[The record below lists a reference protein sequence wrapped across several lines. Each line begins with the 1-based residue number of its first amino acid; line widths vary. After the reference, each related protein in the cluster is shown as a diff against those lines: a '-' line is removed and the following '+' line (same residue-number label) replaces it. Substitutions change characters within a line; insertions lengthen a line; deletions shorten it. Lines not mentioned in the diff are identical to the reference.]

1 MKVLLLYPEFPDTF
15 WGFRHALPFLGRRSA
30 YPPLGLLTVSALL
43 PPHWKRK
50 LVDLN
55 VEELRAQDLA
65 WADVAFLS
73 AMLIQGPSLSRL
85 IARCREAGLRTVVG
99 GPITSAGDPSCNEA
113 DHVVRGEAEGV
124 IEDLV
129 SDLEAGKA
137 RRRYDAAG
145 RADMTRVPPPD
156 LRLVRLRRYSS
167 MPLQYSRG
175 CPFSCEFCDI
185 IELFGRTPRT
195 KTVEQVLEEF
205 DQLYRMGWRGSVFV
219 VDDNFVGNKP
229 AIKVLLPQLDE
240 WMRVHGNPFSLFT
253 QASINLAED
262 DELLSLMQAA
272 RFNRVF
278 VGIETP
284 VKESNRAAGKLQN
297 VKADLLQSVR
307 RIQEHGMEVMGGFIL
322 GFDQDPPEIFE
333 KQIAFI
339 KEAAIPVSMVGILT
353 ALPNTRLWRRLS
365 EEGRILRQ
373 SMGDNTA
380 ALLNFIP
387 RMDPDA
393 LLAGYRKVIAS
404 IYSPAE
410 YFERAQA
417 MLGRL
422 GAMPKPRLAFSD
434 YIALCRSFIRQGIF
448 ARYRVAYWRFLGKT
462 FLRTPGHLGLAVTL
476 AIMGHHF
483 FTLARRMESG
493 FSRRDVVL

>member
-15 WGFRHALPFLGRRSA
+15 WSFRHALPFLGRRSA
-30 YPPLGLLTVSALL
+30 YPPLGLLTVSAML
-43 PPHWKRK
+43 PTQWQRK

-55 VEELRAQDLA
+55 VEKLRDRDLA

-73 AMLIQGPSLSRL
+73 AMLVQGPSLSRL

-99 GPITSAGDPSCNEA
+99 GPITSADLHVCEGA
-113 DHVVRGEAEGV
+113 DHVVRGEAEG
-124 IEDLV
+124 IIGDLV

-137 RRRYDAAG
+137 RRRYEAAG
-145 RADMTRVPPPD
+145 RPDMATVPPPD
-156 LRLVRLRRYSS
+156 LRLARLRRYSA

-185 IELFGRTPRT
+185 VELFGRTPRV
-195 KTVEQVLEEF
+195 KTAEQVLAELE
-205 DQLYRMGWRGSVFV
+205 QLYRMGWRGSVFV
-219 VDDNFVGNKP
+219 VDDNFVGNKA
-229 AIKVLLPQLDE
+229 AIKLLLPRLEE
-240 WMRVHGNPFSLFT
+240 WMRVHGNPFCLYT

-262 DELLSLMQAA
+262 DELLSLMRAA
-272 RFNRVF
+272 RFSKVF

-284 VKESNRAAGKLQN
+284 VKESHRAAGKLQN
-297 VKADLLQSVR
+297 VKADLL
-307 RIQEHGMEVMGGFIL
+307 EF
-322 GFDQDPPEIFE
+322 FE

-365 EEGRILRQ
+365 GEGRILRQ
-373 SMGDNTA
+373 SVGDNTA

-393 LLAGYRKVIAS
+393 LLAGYRKVLAS
-404 IYSPAE
+404 IYSPTE

-422 GAMPKPRLAFSD
+422 GAVPKPRLVFSD
-434 YIALCRSFIRQGIF
+434 YLALCRSFIRQGIF
-448 ARYRVAYWRFLGKT
+448 ARYRVAYWHFLGKT
-462 FLRTPGHLGLAVTL
+462 FLRKPGHMGLAVTL

-483 FTLARRMESG
+483 FTLTRRLKSG
-493 FSRRDVVL
+493 VPHRDVA

>member
-1 MKVLLLYPEFPDTF
+1 MNVLLLYPEFPDTF
-15 WGFRHALPFLGRRSA
+15 WSFRHALPFLGKRSA
-30 YPPLGLLTVSALL
+30 YPPLGLLTVSAML

-55 VEELRAQDLA
+55 VEELRDKDIA

-73 AMLIQGPSLSRL
+73 AMLVQGPSLAQM
-85 IARCREAGLRTVVG
+85 IARCRNAGLRTVVG
-99 GPITSAGDPSCNEA
+99 GPVTSADNPSYEGA

-124 IEDLV
+124 IEELV
-129 SDLEAGKA
+129 SDLEAGNA
-137 RRRYDAAG
+137 RRRYEAAG

-156 LRLVRLRRYSS
+156 LHLARWRRYSS
-167 MPLQYSRG
+167 MPIQYSRG
-175 CPFSCEFCDI
+175 CPFSCEFCDV
-185 IELFGRTPRT
+185 IELFGRNPRT
-195 KTVEQVLEEF
+195 KTADQILTELEQLHG
-205 DQLYRMGWRGSVFV
+205 MGWRGSVFV
-219 VDDNFVGNKP
+219 VDDNFVGNRQT
-229 AIKVLLPQLDE
+229 IKSLLPRIAE
-240 WMRVHGNPFSLFT
+240 WMRNRSKPFSLFT
-253 QASINLAED
+253 QASITLAED
-262 DELLSLMQAA
+262 DELLSMMRAA
-272 RFNRVF
+272 RFNKVF
-278 VGIETP
+278 IGIETP
-284 VKESNRAAGKLQN
+284 STECNRAAGKMQN
-297 VKADLLQSVR
+297 VKADLLAGVR
-307 RIQEHGMEVMGGFIL
+307 RIQEHGIEVMGGFIL

-380 ALLNFIP
+380 PLLNFIP
-387 RMDPDA
+387 RMDPEA

-404 IYSPAE
+404 IYSPTE

-417 MLGRL
+417 MLSRL
-422 GAMPKPRLAFSD
+422 GATEKPRLALSD
-434 YIALCRSFIRQGIF
+434 YLALCRSFIRQGIF
-448 ARYRVAYWRFLGKT
+448 ARYRVVYWRFLGKA

-483 FTLARRMESG
+483 FTLNRRLESEP
-493 FSRRDVVL
+493 LK

>member
-15 WGFRHALPFLGRRSA
+15 WSFRHALPFLGRRSA
-30 YPPLGLLTVSALL
+30 YPPLGLLTISALL

-55 VEELRAQDLA
+55 VEKLRDKDLA

-73 AMLIQGPSLSRL
+73 AMLVQGPYLSRL

-99 GPITSAGDPSCNEA
+99 GPITSADASSHEEA

-124 IEDLV
+124 IEEMV
-129 SDLEAGKA
+129 SDLDAGKA
-137 RRRYDAAG
+137 RRLYEAAG
-145 RADMTRVPPPD
+145 RTDMTKVPPPD
-156 LRLVRLRRYSS
+156 LRLARLRRYSS
-167 MPLQYSRG
+167 MAIQYSRG
-175 CPFSCEFCDI
+175 CPFSCEFCDV

-195 KTVEQVLEEF
+195 KTAEQVLRELE
-205 DQLYRMGWRGSVFV
+205 QLYGMGWRGSVFV

-229 AIKVLLPQLDE
+229 ALKALLPRLEE

-284 VKESNRAAGKLQN
+284 VKDCHRGAGKLQN
-297 VKADLLQSVR
+297 VKADLLACVQ
-307 RIQEHGMEVMGGFIL
+307 RIQERGMEVMGGFIL

-339 KEAAIPVSMVGILT
+339 KEAAIPVSMVGLLT

-387 RMDPDA
+387 RMNPEA
-393 LLAGYRKVIAS
+393 LLAGYRNVLAS
-404 IYSPAE
+404 IYNPKE

-417 MLGRL
+417 MLNRL
-422 GAMPKPRLAFSD
+422 GARPAPRLVLSD
-434 YIALCRSFIRQGIF
+434 YLALCRSFIRQGIF
-448 ARYRVAYWRFLGKT
+448 ARYRVAYWRFLGST

-483 FTLARRMESG
+483 FTLTRRLESEP
-493 FSRRDVVL
+493 LK

>member
-1 MKVLLLYPEFPDTF
+1 MNVLLLYPEFPDTF
-15 WGFRHALPFLGRRSA
+15 WSFRYALPFLGRRSA

-43 PPHWKRK
+43 PSYWKRK

-55 VEELRAQDLA
+55 VEKLRDRDLA

-73 AMLIQGPSLSRL
+73 AMLVQGPSLAQL
-85 IARCREAGLRTVVG
+85 IARCRDAGVRTVVG
-99 GPITSAGDPSCNEA
+99 GPITSADHILCEGA
-113 DHVVRGEAEGV
+113 DHVVRGEAEG
-124 IEDLV
+124 IIGALV

-137 RRRYDAAG
+137 LPRYEAAG
-145 RADMTRVPPPD
+145 RADMTRVPPPE
-156 LRLVRLRRYSS
+156 LRLARLRRYSA

-185 IELFGRTPRT
+185 VELFGRIPRT
-195 KTVEQVLEEF
+195 KTAEQVLKEME
-205 DQLYRMGWRGSVFV
+205 QLYDMGWRGSVFV

-229 AIKVLLPQLDE
+229 AIKALLPRLAE
-240 WMRVHGNPFSLFT
+240 WMRLHGNPFSLFT

-262 DELLSLMQAA
+262 DELLSLMHAA
-272 RFNRVF
+272 RFIKVF

-284 VKESNRAAGKLQN
+284 VKESHRAAGKMQN
-297 VKADLLQSVR
+297 VKADLLESVR

-333 KQIAFI
+333 RQIAFI
-339 KEAAIPVSMVGILT
+339 KEAAIPISMVGLLT
-353 ALPNTRLWRRLS
+353 ALPNTRLWSRLS
-365 EEGRILRQ
+365 EEGRILRR

-387 RMDPDA
+387 RMDPET
-393 LLAGYRKVIAS
+393 LLAGYRKVLAS
-404 IYSPAE
+404 IYNPTE
-410 YFERAQA
+410 YFDRARV

-422 GAMPKPRLAFSD
+422 GTMPKPRLGFAD
-434 YIALCRSFIRQGIF
+434 YLALCRSFIRQGIL
-448 ARYRVAYWRFLGKT
+448 ARYRFAYWRFLGKT

-483 FTLARRMESG
+483 FTLTRRQTG
-493 FSRRDVVL
+493 PQDRFQD